1 MLTRMP
7 MAEPKTSTILLVD
20 DNPDLLKAYRWILES
35 YGYSVLTASGG
46 EEALSL
52 LAKGTC
58 PDAIF
63 IDFSMPQMDGAE
75 LVVRIREQNP
85 ELSPKK
91 IVILTSFSPH
101 APQLEYAKL
110 AGVEI
115 AEKPNDIDALH
126 PMVQRFVQLSA

>member
-1 MLTRMP
+1 MALT
-7 MAEPKTSTILLVD
+7 KSSSILLVD
-20 DNPDLLKAYRWILES
+20 DNADLLKAYRWILES
-35 YGYSVLTASGG
+35 DGYSVLTATCG

-52 LAKGTC
+52 LSTGHC

-63 IDFSMPQMDGAE
+63 IDFSMPQMDGVE

-85 ELSPKK
+85 NFPPKK

-101 APQLEYAKL
+101 APQLEHAKSV
-110 AGVEI
+110 GVEI

>member
-1 MLTRMP
+1 MTLTKP
-7 MAEPKTSTILLVD
+7 SSILLVD
-20 DNPDLLKAYRWILES
+20 DNADLLKAYRWILES
-35 YGYSVLTASGG
+35 DGYSVLTANGG

-52 LAKGTC
+52 LATGSS

-85 ELSPKK
+85 NFPPHK

-101 APQLEYAKL
+101 APQLEHAKL